1 MKTFLFPRL
10 LALGLL
16 PGVALAQSAH
26 DTARPAFDA
35 PPNVAHGP
43 NLSAAI
49 YPMPNSLRVKLS
61 LQNHRPSRAFI
72 RLINDRNKEVYSERL
87 TRNWRAYIRCFDLQE
102 MQDGTYT
109 FEISDG
115 TTALPPEFRV
125 ESPAPPISPPS
136 RVIALNSGTPH

>member
-16 PGVALAQSAH
+16 PGAAVAQTAH
-26 DTARPAFDA
+26 YTARPTFDA

-61 LQNHRPSRAFI
+61 LQNHRHTHAFI
-72 RLINDRNKEVYSERL
+72 RLLNDRREEVYSERL
-87 TRNWRAYIRCFDLQE
+87 TRNWRAYIRCFDMQE

-115 TTALPPEFRV
+115 TTALPLEFRV
-125 ESPAPPISPPS
+125 ESPAPPISLPS
-136 RVIALNSGTPH
+136 RVIALNAGTPR